1 MSPFEIIGRLCRV
14 VEDLA
19 EIVEKQQTIIE
30 QSKIEESVKK
40 EFRAR
45 IEQSEHEIN
54 QIGRDHRKQGA
65 IK

>member
-40 EFRAR
+40 DFHAR
-45 IEQSEHEIN
+45 IKQSEHEIN
-54 QIGRDHRKQGA
+54 QIGRDYRKLG
-65 IK
+65 KE